1 MTLLTPPAIPSS
13 QRPDPELPQGR
24 LRWSALACTALLA
37 ACSSTPLPPWPTS
50 SKPQVATPTRPAPEI
65 PVVPQATT
73 QPIAPANN
81 LVPLPYNAAVAARF
95 PDPATRYDTPGL
107 APQRNQFTTA
117 SELSSWLNS
126 QASKS
131 LGRDTRLGIVQPGS
145 SQRGSP
151 IQALVATRAPG
162 IQPSALYDSRRPTVM
177 LVAGQHGD
185 EPAGTEALLI
195 ITRELAPGGLLE
207 PLLQQINVILV
218 PRANPDAVEAGTRNA
233 ADGTDIAHD
242 HLLLN
247 TPEAKALA
255 TLARDYRPV
264 AVVDL
269 QEFPAA
275 SIFLQ
280 KYQAI
285 QRYDALLQYSATA
298 NQNEFVT
305 KAAREWY
312 TAPLRTALS
321 QAGLSSDWYYTT
333 SQDLQDK
340 SISMGSL
347 APDSLRNISGLKNSV
362 GYLVSSRGSDLGRA
376 HIQRRVHTLVTAAT
390 RMLHS
395 SAERAKNLTQVQAF
409 VARET
414 ASLACHQQLAV
425 QAEQT
430 PEQRTLTMI
439 QPDTGAD
446 QQVRVDWNASLQART
461 TLSRPRSCGYW
472 LSASAQTAVDRLR
485 LLGLQVL
492 KVAEPGQ
499 LLADSYNE
507 ARSATPAS
515 GAYALTRGAVEAP
528 VGSYYLSMNQPM
540 ANIAAAALEPDTPYS
555 YLARGLVPTL
565 SDMARVMAPLRWC
578 SRKKKTPN
586 DGKGAR
592 ARRQALSA
600 RPLRV

>member
-1 MTLLTPPAIPSS
+1 MTLLTPSAIPSS

-195 ITRELAPGGLLE
+195 IARELAPGGLLE

-333 SQDLQDK
+333 SQELQDK

-395 SAERAKNLTQVQAF
+395 SAERAKDLTQVQAF

-565 SDMARVMAPLRWC
+565 SDMARVMAPP
-578 SRKKKTPN
+578 SVVFEEE
-586 DGKGAR
+586 DAE
-592 ARRQALSA
+592 
-600 RPLRV
+600 

>member
-195 ITRELAPGGLLE
+195 IARELAPGGLLE

-333 SQDLQDK
+333 SQELQDK

-395 SAERAKNLTQVQAF
+395 SAERAKDLTQVQAF

-528 VGSYYLSMNQPM
+528 EGSYYLSMNQPM

-565 SDMARVMAPLRWC
+565 SDMARVMAPP
-578 SRKKKTPN
+578 SVVFEEEE
-586 DGKGAR
+586 DAE
-592 ARRQALSA
+592 
-600 RPLRV
+600 

>member
-1 MTLLTPPAIPSS
+1 MTLQTPHATPSS
-13 QRPDPELPQGR
+13 QRPDSELPQDR
-24 LRWSALACTALLA
+24 LRWSALACAALLS
-37 ACSSTPLPPWPTS
+37 ACASTPLPPWPTT
-50 SKPQVATPTRPAPEI
+50 SKPQVPAPTRPAPAT

-126 QASKS
+126 QANKS
-131 LGRDTRLGIVQPGS
+131 LGRDTRLGIVQPAS

-195 ITRELAPGGLLE
+195 IARELAPGGLLE

-395 SAERAKNLTQVQAF
+395 SAERAKDLTQVQAF

-425 QAEQT
+425 LAEQT

-446 QQVRVDWNASLQART
+446 QQVRVDWNASLQPRT

-472 LSASAQTAVDRLR
+472 LSASAQPAVDRLR

-528 VGSYYLSMNQPM
+528 VGSYYLTMNQPM
-540 ANIAAAALEPDTPYS
+540 ANLAAAALEPDTPYS
-555 YLARGLVPTL
+555 YLARGLVPTM
-565 SDMARVMAPLRWC
+565 SDMARVMAPP
-578 SRKKKTPN
+578 SVVFEEE
-586 DGKGAR
+586 DDAE
-592 ARRQALSA
+592 
-600 RPLRV
+600 

>member
-1 MTLLTPPAIPSS
+1 MTLPTPPAIPSS

-195 ITRELAPGGLLE
+195 IARELAPGGLLE

-395 SAERAKNLTQVQAF
+395 SAERAKDLTQVQAF

-565 SDMARVMAPLRWC
+565 SDMARVMAPP
-578 SRKKKTPN
+578 SVVFEEEE
-586 DGKGAR
+586 DAE
-592 ARRQALSA
+592 
-600 RPLRV
+600 

>member
-195 ITRELAPGGLLE
+195 IARELAPGGLLE

-321 QAGLSSDWYYTT
+321 QASLSSDWYYTT
-333 SQDLQDK
+333 SQELQDK

-395 SAERAKNLTQVQAF
+395 SAERAKDLTQVQAF

-565 SDMARVMAPLRWC
+565 SDMARVMAPP
-578 SRKKKTPN
+578 SVVFEEEE
-586 DGKGAR
+586 DAE
-592 ARRQALSA
+592 
-600 RPLRV
+600 

>member
-195 ITRELAPGGLLE
+195 IARELAPGGLLE

-347 APDSLRNISGLKNSV
+347 APDSLRNVSGLKNSV

-376 HIQRRVHTLVTAAT
+376 HIQRRVHTLVTAST

-395 SAERAKNLTQVQAF
+395 SAERAKDLTQVQAF

-425 QAEQT
+425 LAEQT

-446 QQVRVDWNASLQART
+446 QQVRVDWNASLQPRT

-472 LSASAQTAVDRLR
+472 LSASAQPAVDRLR

-507 ARSATPAS
+507 ARSATSAS

-528 VGSYYLSMNQPM
+528 VGSYYLTMNQPM
-540 ANIAAAALEPDTPYS
+540 ANLAAAALEPDTPYS
-555 YLARGLVPTL
+555 YLARGLVPTMT
-565 SDMARVMAPLRWC
+565 DMARVMAPP
-578 SRKKKTPN
+578 SVVFEEE
-586 DGKGAR
+586 DDAE
-592 ARRQALSA
+592 
-600 RPLRV
+600 

>member
-151 IQALVATRAPG
+151 IQALVATHAPG

-195 ITRELAPGGLLE
+195 IARELAPGGLLE

-333 SQDLQDK
+333 SQELQDK

-395 SAERAKNLTQVQAF
+395 SAERAKDLTQVQAF

-555 YLARGLVPTL
+555 YLSRGLVPTL
-565 SDMARVMAPLRWC
+565 SDMARVMAPP
-578 SRKKKTPN
+578 SVVFEEEE
-586 DGKGAR
+586 DAE
-592 ARRQALSA
+592 
-600 RPLRV
+600 

>member
-65 PVVPQATT
+65 PVVPQVTT

-195 ITRELAPGGLLE
+195 IARELAPGGLLE

-347 APDSLRNISGLKNSV
+347 APDSLRNVSGLKNSV

-395 SAERAKNLTQVQAF
+395 SAERAKDLTQVQAF

-461 TLSRPRSCGYW
+461 KLSRPRSCGYW

-565 SDMARVMAPLRWC
+565 SDMARVMAPP
-578 SRKKKTPN
+578 SVVFEEEE
-586 DGKGAR
+586 DAE
-592 ARRQALSA
+592 
-600 RPLRV
+600 

>member
-1 MTLLTPPAIPSS
+1 VT
-13 QRPDPELPQGR
+13 
-24 LRWSALACTALLA
+24 
-37 ACSSTPLPPWPTS
+37 
-50 SKPQVATPTRPAPEI
+50 
-65 PVVPQATT
+65 PVVPQATS
-73 QPIAPANN
+73 QPVPQAGN

-107 APQRNQFTTA
+107 APQRNQFTTT
-117 SELSSWLNS
+117 SELSSWLHS
-126 QASKS
+126 QANKS
-131 LGRDTRLGIVQPGS
+131 LGRDTRLGLVQAGS
-145 SQRGSP
+145 SQRGTP
-151 IQALVATRAPG
+151 IQALVATRASG
-162 IQPSALYDSRRPTVM
+162 IQPSALNDSRRPTVL

-195 ITRELAPGGLLE
+195 MARELAPGGLLE
-207 PLLQQINVILV
+207 PLLQQINVVLV
-218 PRANPDAVEAGTRNA
+218 PRANPDAMEAGTRNA
-233 ADGTDIAHD
+233 ADGTDIGQD

-247 TPEAKALA
+247 TPETRALA

-269 QEFPAA
+269 REFPAMGL
-275 SIFLQ
+275 FLQ

-285 QRYDALLQYSATA
+285 QRYDALLQYSTPP

-312 TAPLRTALS
+312 TAALRTALS

-340 SISMGSL
+340 SISMGGI

-390 RMLHS
+390 RVLHTT
-395 SAERAKNLTQVQAF
+395 AERAKDLTQVQAY

-414 ASLACHQQLAV
+414 ASLACHQQLVV
-425 QAEQT
+425 QAERT

-446 QQVRVDWNASLQART
+446 QQVRVDWNASLQPHS
-461 TLSRPRSCGYW
+461 TLSRARSCGYW
-472 LSASAQTAVDRLR
+472 LSAGAQNAVDRLR
-485 LLGLQVL
+485 MLGLQVL

-507 ARSATPAS
+507 TRSA
-515 GAYALTRGAVEAP
+515 GAGTYALTRGAVEASI
-528 VGSYYLSMNQPM
+528 GSYYVSMNQPM
-540 ANIAAAALEPDTPYS
+540 AHLAAAALEPDTPYS
-555 YLARGLVPTL
+555 YLAHGLVPNL
-565 SDMARVMAPLRWC
+565 ADMARVMAPP
-578 SRKKKTPN
+578 SVVFEE
-586 DGKGAR
+586 DDAE
-592 ARRQALSA
+592 
-600 RPLRV
+600 

>member
-195 ITRELAPGGLLE
+195 IARELAPGGLLE

-233 ADGTDIAHD
+233 AEGTDIAHD

-333 SQDLQDK
+333 SQELQDK

-395 SAERAKNLTQVQAF
+395 SAERAKDLTQVQAF

-565 SDMARVMAPLRWC
+565 SDMARVMAPP
-578 SRKKKTPN
+578 SVVFEEEE
-586 DGKGAR
+586 DAE
-592 ARRQALSA
+592 
-600 RPLRV
+600 

>member
-195 ITRELAPGGLLE
+195 IARELAPGGLLE

-333 SQDLQDK
+333 SQELQDK

-395 SAERAKNLTQVQAF
+395 SAERAKDLTQVQAF

-565 SDMARVMAPLRWC
+565 SDMARVMAPP
-578 SRKKKTPN
+578 SVVFEEEE
-586 DGKGAR
+586 DAE
-592 ARRQALSA
+592 
-600 RPLRV
+600 

>member
-1 MTLLTPPAIPSS
+1 MTLQTPHATPSS
-13 QRPDPELPQGR
+13 QRPDSELPQDR
-24 LRWSALACTALLA
+24 LRWSALACAALLS
-37 ACSSTPLPPWPTS
+37 ACASTPLPPWPTA
-50 SKPQVATPTRPAPEI
+50 SKPQAPAPARPAPAT

-195 ITRELAPGGLLE
+195 IARELAPGGLLE

-347 APDSLRNISGLKNSV
+347 APDSLRNVSGLKNSV

-376 HIQRRVHTLVTAAT
+376 HIQRRVHTLVTAST

-395 SAERAKNLTQVQAF
+395 SAERAKDLTQVQAF

-425 QAEQT
+425 LAEQT

-446 QQVRVDWNASLQART
+446 QQVRVDWNASLQPRT
-461 TLSRPRSCGYW
+461 TLSRPRSSGYW
-472 LSASAQTAVDRLR
+472 LSASAQRAEDRLR

-492 KVAEPGQ
+492 KVTEPGQ
-499 LLADSYNE
+499 LLADSYNA

-528 VGSYYLSMNQPM
+528 VGSYYLTMNQPM
-540 ANIAAAALEPDTPYS
+540 ANLAAAALEPDTPYS
-555 YLARGLVPTL
+555 YLARGLVPTMT
-565 SDMARVMAPLRWC
+565 DMARVMAPP
-578 SRKKKTPN
+578 SVVFEEE
-586 DGKGAR
+586 DDAE
-592 ARRQALSA
+592 
-600 RPLRV
+600 

>member
-195 ITRELAPGGLLE
+195 IARELAPGGLLE

-275 SIFLQ
+275 SVFLQ

-347 APDSLRNISGLKNSV
+347 APDSLRNVSGLRNSV

-395 SAERAKNLTQVQAF
+395 SAERAKDLTQVQAF

-425 QAEQT
+425 VAEQT

-446 QQVRVDWNASLQART
+446 QQVRVDWNASLQPRT

-472 LSASAQTAVDRLR
+472 LSASAQPAVDRLR

-540 ANIAAAALEPDTPYS
+540 ANLAAAALEPDTPYS
-555 YLARGLVPTL
+555 YLARGLVPTM
-565 SDMARVMAPLRWC
+565 SDMARVMAPP
-578 SRKKKTPN
+578 SVVFEEEE
-586 DGKGAR
+586 DAE
-592 ARRQALSA
+592 
-600 RPLRV
+600 

>member
-73 QPIAPANN
+73 QPIAPAHN

-195 ITRELAPGGLLE
+195 IARELAPGGLLE

-395 SAERAKNLTQVQAF
+395 SAERAKDLTQVQAF

-565 SDMARVMAPLRWC
+565 SDMARVMAPP
-578 SRKKKTPN
+578 SVVFEEEE
-586 DGKGAR
+586 DAE
-592 ARRQALSA
+592 
-600 RPLRV
+600 

>member
-195 ITRELAPGGLLE
+195 IARELAPGGLLE

-395 SAERAKNLTQVQAF
+395 SAERAKDLTQVPAF

-565 SDMARVMAPLRWC
+565 SDMARVMAPP
-578 SRKKKTPN
+578 SVVFEEEE
-586 DGKGAR
+586 DAE
-592 ARRQALSA
+592 
-600 RPLRV
+600 

>member
-24 LRWSALACTALLA
+24 LRWPALACTALLA

-395 SAERAKNLTQVQAF
+395 SAERAKDLTQVQAF

-565 SDMARVMAPLRWC
+565 SDMARVMAPP
-578 SRKKKTPN
+578 SVVFEEEE
-586 DGKGAR
+586 DAE
-592 ARRQALSA
+592 
-600 RPLRV
+600 

>member
-1 MTLLTPPAIPSS
+1 MTLQTPHATPSS
-13 QRPDPELPQGR
+13 QRPDSELPQDR
-24 LRWSALACTALLA
+24 LRWSALACAALLS
-37 ACSSTPLPPWPTS
+37 ACASTPLPPWPTT
-50 SKPQVATPTRPAPEI
+50 SKPQAPAPTRPAPAT

-126 QASKS
+126 QANKS

-145 SQRGSP
+145 SQRGTP

-177 LVAGQHGD
+177 FVAGQHGD

-195 ITRELAPGGLLE
+195 IARELAPGGLLE

-275 SIFLQ
+275 SVFLQ

-347 APDSLRNISGLKNSV
+347 APDSLRNVSGLKNSV

-395 SAERAKNLTQVQAF
+395 SAERAKDLTQVQAF

-425 QAEQT
+425 LAEQT

-446 QQVRVDWNASLQART
+446 QQVRVDWNASLQPRT

-472 LSASAQTAVDRLR
+472 LSASAQPAVDRLR

-528 VGSYYLSMNQPM
+528 VGSYYLTMNQPM
-540 ANIAAAALEPDTPYS
+540 ANLAAAALEPDTPYS
-555 YLARGLVPTL
+555 YLARGLVPTMT
-565 SDMARVMAPLRWC
+565 DMARVMAPP
-578 SRKKKTPN
+578 SVVFEEE
-586 DGKGAR
+586 DDAE
-592 ARRQALSA
+592 
-600 RPLRV
+600 

>member
-195 ITRELAPGGLLE
+195 IARELAPGGLLE

-347 APDSLRNISGLKNSV
+347 APDSLRNVSGLKNSV

-376 HIQRRVHTLVTAAT
+376 HIQRRVHTLVTAST

-395 SAERAKNLTQVQAF
+395 SAERAKDLTQVQAF

-425 QAEQT
+425 LAEQT

-446 QQVRVDWNASLQART
+446 QQVRVDWNASLQPRT

-472 LSASAQTAVDRLR
+472 LSASAQPAVDRLR

-507 ARSATPAS
+507 ARSATSAS

-528 VGSYYLSMNQPM
+528 VGSYYLTMNQPM
-540 ANIAAAALEPDTPYS
+540 ANLAAAALEPDTPYS

-565 SDMARVMAPLRWC
+565 SDMARVMAPP
-578 SRKKKTPN
+578 SVVFEEEE
-586 DGKGAR
+586 DAE
-592 ARRQALSA
+592 
-600 RPLRV
+600 

>member
-1 MTLLTPPAIPSS
+1 MTLQTPHATPSS
-13 QRPDPELPQGR
+13 QRPDSELPQDR
-24 LRWSALACTALLA
+24 LRWSALACAALLS
-37 ACSSTPLPPWPTS
+37 ACASTPLPPWPTT
-50 SKPQVATPTRPAPEI
+50 SKPQAPAPARPAPAT

-195 ITRELAPGGLLE
+195 IARELAPGGLLE

-321 QAGLSSDWYYTT
+321 QAGLSSDWFYTT

-347 APDSLRNISGLKNSV
+347 APDSLRNVSGLKNSV

-395 SAERAKNLTQVQAF
+395 SAERAKDRTQVQAF

-425 QAEQT
+425 LAEQT

-446 QQVRVDWNASLQART
+446 QQVRVDWNASLQPRT

-472 LSASAQTAVDRLR
+472 LSASAQPAVDRLR

-528 VGSYYLSMNQPM
+528 VGSYYLTMNQPM
-540 ANIAAAALEPDTPYS
+540 ANLAAAALEPDTPYS
-555 YLARGLVPTL
+555 YLARGLVPTMT
-565 SDMARVMAPLRWC
+565 DMARVMAPP
-578 SRKKKTPN
+578 SVVFEEE
-586 DGKGAR
+586 DDAE
-592 ARRQALSA
+592 
-600 RPLRV
+600 

>member
-195 ITRELAPGGLLE
+195 IARELAPGGLLE

-395 SAERAKNLTQVQAF
+395 SAERAKDLTQVQAF

-565 SDMARVMAPLRWC
+565 SDMARVMAPP
-578 SRKKKTPN
+578 SVVFEEE
-586 DGKGAR
+586 DAE
-592 ARRQALSA
+592 
-600 RPLRV
+600 

>member
-73 QPIAPANN
+73 PPIAPANHP
-81 LVPLPYNAAVAARF
+81 VPPPHNAAGAARL

-195 ITRELAPGGLLE
+195 IARELAPGGLLE

-333 SQDLQDK
+333 SQELQDK

-395 SAERAKNLTQVQAF
+395 SAERAKDLTQVQAF

-439 QPDTGAD
+439 QPGTGAD

-565 SDMARVMAPLRWC
+565 SDMARVM
-578 SRKKKTPN
+578 TPPSVVFEEE
-586 DGKGAR
+586 DDAE
-592 ARRQALSA
+592 
-600 RPLRV
+600 

>member
-1 MTLLTPPAIPSS
+1 MTLQTPPAIPSS

-107 APQRNQFTTA
+107 APHRNQFTTA

-195 ITRELAPGGLLE
+195 IARELAPGGLLE

-395 SAERAKNLTQVQAF
+395 SAERAKDLTQVQAF

-565 SDMARVMAPLRWC
+565 SDMARVMAPP
-578 SRKKKTPN
+578 SVVFEEE
-586 DGKGAR
+586 DDAE
-592 ARRQALSA
+592 
-600 RPLRV
+600 

>member
-1 MTLLTPPAIPSS
+1 MTLQTPHATPSS
-13 QRPDPELPQGR
+13 QRPDSELPQDR
-24 LRWSALACTALLA
+24 LRWSALACAALLS
-37 ACSSTPLPPWPTS
+37 ACASTPLPPWPTTS
-50 SKPQVATPTRPAPEI
+50 RPQAPAPTRPAPAT

-126 QASKS
+126 QANKS
-131 LGRDTRLGIVQPGS
+131 LGRDTRLGIVQPAS

-195 ITRELAPGGLLE
+195 IARELAPGGLLE

-395 SAERAKNLTQVQAF
+395 SAERAKDLTQVQAF

-425 QAEQT
+425 LAEQT

-446 QQVRVDWNASLQART
+446 QQVRVDWNASLQPRT

-472 LSASAQTAVDRLR
+472 LSASAQPAVDRLR

-528 VGSYYLSMNQPM
+528 VGSYYLTMNQPM
-540 ANIAAAALEPDTPYS
+540 ANLAAAALEPDTPYS
-555 YLARGLVPTL
+555 YLARGLVPTM
-565 SDMARVMAPLRWC
+565 SDMARVMAPP
-578 SRKKKTPN
+578 SVVFEEE
-586 DGKGAR
+586 DDAE
-592 ARRQALSA
+592 
-600 RPLRV
+600 

>member
-1 MTLLTPPAIPSS
+1 MTLQTPHATPSS
-13 QRPDPELPQGR
+13 QRPDSELPQDR
-24 LRWSALACTALLA
+24 LRWSALACAALLS
-37 ACSSTPLPPWPTS
+37 ACASTPLPPWPTA
-50 SKPQVATPTRPAPEI
+50 SKPQAPAPARPAPAT

-195 ITRELAPGGLLE
+195 IARELAPGGLLE

-347 APDSLRNISGLKNSV
+347 APDSLRNVSGLKNSV

-376 HIQRRVHTLVTAAT
+376 HIQRRVHTLVTAST

-395 SAERAKNLTQVQAF
+395 SAERAKDLTQVQAF

-425 QAEQT
+425 LAEQT

-446 QQVRVDWNASLQART
+446 QQVRVDWNASLQPRT

-472 LSASAQTAVDRLR
+472 LSTSAQPAVDRLR

-528 VGSYYLSMNQPM
+528 VGSYYLTMNQPM
-540 ANIAAAALEPDTPYS
+540 ANLAAAALEPDTPYS
-555 YLARGLVPTL
+555 YLARGLVPTMT
-565 SDMARVMAPLRWC
+565 DMARVMAPP
-578 SRKKKTPN
+578 SVVFEEE
-586 DGKGAR
+586 DDAE
-592 ARRQALSA
+592 
-600 RPLRV
+600 

>member
-1 MTLLTPPAIPSS
+1 MTLQTPHATPSS
-13 QRPDPELPQGR
+13 QRPDSELPQDR
-24 LRWSALACTALLA
+24 LRWSALACAALLS
-37 ACSSTPLPPWPTS
+37 ACASTPLPPWPT
-50 SKPQVATPTRPAPEI
+50 T
-65 PVVPQATT
+65 VVPQATT

-126 QASKS
+126 QANKS
-131 LGRDTRLGIVQPGS
+131 LGRDTRLGIVQPAS

-195 ITRELAPGGLLE
+195 IARELAPGGLLE

-395 SAERAKNLTQVQAF
+395 SAERAKDLTQVQAF

-425 QAEQT
+425 LAEQT

-446 QQVRVDWNASLQART
+446 QQVRVDWNASLQPRT

-472 LSASAQTAVDRLR
+472 LSASAQPAVDRLR

-528 VGSYYLSMNQPM
+528 VGSYYLTMNQPM
-540 ANIAAAALEPDTPYS
+540 ANLAAAALEPDTPYS
-555 YLARGLVPTL
+555 YLARGLVPTM
-565 SDMARVMAPLRWC
+565 SDMARVMAPP
-578 SRKKKTPN
+578 SVVFEEE
-586 DGKGAR
+586 DDAE
-592 ARRQALSA
+592 
-600 RPLRV
+600 

>member
-1 MTLLTPPAIPSS
+1 MTLQTPHATPSS
-13 QRPDPELPQGR
+13 QRPDSELPQDR
-24 LRWSALACTALLA
+24 LRWSALACAALLS
-37 ACSSTPLPPWPTS
+37 ACASTPLPPWPTT
-50 SKPQVATPTRPAPEI
+50 SKPQAPAPTRPATAT

-126 QASKS
+126 QANKS
-131 LGRDTRLGIVQPGS
+131 LGRDTRLGIVQPAS

-195 ITRELAPGGLLE
+195 IARELAPGGLLE

-395 SAERAKNLTQVQAF
+395 SAERAKDLTQVQAF

-425 QAEQT
+425 LAEQT

-446 QQVRVDWNASLQART
+446 QQVRVDWNASLQPRT

-472 LSASAQTAVDRLR
+472 LSASAQPAVDRLR

-528 VGSYYLSMNQPM
+528 VGSYYLTMNQPM
-540 ANIAAAALEPDTPYS
+540 ANLAAAALEPDTPYS
-555 YLARGLVPTL
+555 YLARGLVPTM
-565 SDMARVMAPLRWC
+565 SDMARVMAPP
-578 SRKKKTPN
+578 SVVFEEEE
-586 DGKGAR
+586 DAE
-592 ARRQALSA
+592 
-600 RPLRV
+600 

>member
-195 ITRELAPGGLLE
+195 IARELAPGGLLE

-333 SQDLQDK
+333 SQELQDK

-395 SAERAKNLTQVQAF
+395 SAERAKDLTQVQAF

>member
-1 MTLLTPPAIPSS
+1 MTLQTPHATPSS
-13 QRPDPELPQGR
+13 QRPDSELPQDR
-24 LRWSALACTALLA
+24 LRWSALACAALLS
-37 ACSSTPLPPWPTS
+37 ACASTPLPPWPTT
-50 SKPQVATPTRPAPEI
+50 SKPQAPAPTRPAPAT

-126 QASKS
+126 QANKS
-131 LGRDTRLGIVQPGS
+131 LGRDTRLGIVQPAS

-195 ITRELAPGGLLE
+195 IARELAPGGLLE

-395 SAERAKNLTQVQAF
+395 SAERAKDLTQVQAF

-425 QAEQT
+425 LAEQT

-446 QQVRVDWNASLQART
+446 QQVRVDWNASLQPRT

-472 LSASAQTAVDRLR
+472 LSASAQPAVDRLR

-528 VGSYYLSMNQPM
+528 VGSYYLTMNQPM
-540 ANIAAAALEPDTPYS
+540 ANLAAAALEPDTPYS
-555 YLARGLVPTL
+555 YLARGLVPTM
-565 SDMARVMAPLRWC
+565 SDMARVMAPP
-578 SRKKKTPN
+578 SVVFEEE
-586 DGKGAR
+586 DDAE
-592 ARRQALSA
+592 
-600 RPLRV
+600 

>member
-195 ITRELAPGGLLE
+195 IARELAPGGLLE

-395 SAERAKNLTQVQAF
+395 SAERAKDLTQVQAF

-555 YLARGLVPTL
+555 YLARGLVPAL
-565 SDMARVMAPLRWC
+565 SDMARVMAPP
-578 SRKKKTPN
+578 SVVFEEEE
-586 DGKGAR
+586 DAE
-592 ARRQALSA
+592 
-600 RPLRV
+600 

>member
-73 QPIAPANN
+73 QPIAPVNN

-195 ITRELAPGGLLE
+195 IARELAPGGLLE

-333 SQDLQDK
+333 SQELQDK

-395 SAERAKNLTQVQAF
+395 SAERAKDLTQVQAF

-565 SDMARVMAPLRWC
+565 SDMARVMAPP
-578 SRKKKTPN
+578 SVVFEEEE
-586 DGKGAR
+586 DAE
-592 ARRQALSA
+592 
-600 RPLRV
+600 

>member
-195 ITRELAPGGLLE
+195 IARELAPGGLLE

-333 SQDLQDK
+333 SQELQDK

-376 HIQRRVHTLVTAAT
+376 HIQRRVHTLVTAST

-395 SAERAKNLTQVQAF
+395 SAERAKDLTQVQAF

-425 QAEQT
+425 LAEQT

-446 QQVRVDWNASLQART
+446 QQVRVDWNASLQPRT

-472 LSASAQTAVDRLR
+472 LSASAQPAVDRLR

-528 VGSYYLSMNQPM
+528 VGSYYLTMNQPM
-540 ANIAAAALEPDTPYS
+540 ANLAAAALEPDTPYS
-555 YLARGLVPTL
+555 YLARGLVPTMT
-565 SDMARVMAPLRWC
+565 DMARVMAPP
-578 SRKKKTPN
+578 SVVFEEE
-586 DGKGAR
+586 DDAE
-592 ARRQALSA
+592 
-600 RPLRV
+600 

>member
-195 ITRELAPGGLLE
+195 IARELAPGGLLE

-395 SAERAKNLTQVQAF
+395 SAERAKDLTQVQAF

-414 ASLACHQQLAV
+414 ASRLPPATGRPGRADARAAHAHHDPARHGCRPAGARGLERLPAGPHHAVAPALLRLLAV
-425 QAEQT
+425 RQRPDRRGQAA
-430 PEQRTLTMI
+430 PAG
-439 QPDTGAD
+439 P
-446 QQVRVDWNASLQART
+446 
-461 TLSRPRSCGYW
+461 
-472 LSASAQTAVDRLR
+472 ASAQGGRARPAAGRLVQRGPLGHARQRR
-485 LLGLQVL
+485 LC
-492 KVAEPGQ
+492 AHARRRRSTRGQ
-499 LLADSYNE
+499 LLPVDEPAHGQYCRCGAG
-507 ARSATPAS
+507 ARHALQLPRTRP
-515 GAYALTRGAVEAP
+515 GAHAERHGARD
-528 VGSYYLSMNQPM
+528 G
-540 ANIAAAALEPDTPYS
+540 
-555 YLARGLVPTL
+555 
-565 SDMARVMAPLRWC
+565 PLRWC

>member
-565 SDMARVMAPLRWC
+565 SDMARVMAPP
-578 SRKKKTPN
+578 SVVFEEEE
-586 DGKGAR
+586 DAE
-592 ARRQALSA
+592 
-600 RPLRV
+600 

>member
-195 ITRELAPGGLLE
+195 IARELAPGGLLE

-347 APDSLRNISGLKNSV
+347 APDSLRNVSGLKNSV

-376 HIQRRVHTLVTAAT
+376 HIQRRVHTLVTAST

-395 SAERAKNLTQVQAF
+395 SAERAKDLTQVQAF

-425 QAEQT
+425 LAEQT

-446 QQVRVDWNASLQART
+446 QQVRVDWNASLQPRT

-472 LSASAQTAVDRLR
+472 LSASAQPAVDRLR

-528 VGSYYLSMNQPM
+528 VGSYYLTMNQPM
-540 ANIAAAALEPDTPYS
+540 ANLAAAALEPDTPYS
-555 YLARGLVPTL
+555 YLARGLVPTMT
-565 SDMARVMAPLRWC
+565 DMARVMAPP
-578 SRKKKTPN
+578 SVVFEEE
-586 DGKGAR
+586 DDAE
-592 ARRQALSA
+592 
-600 RPLRV
+600 

>member
-195 ITRELAPGGLLE
+195 IASELAPGGLLE

-395 SAERAKNLTQVQAF
+395 SAERAKDLTQVQAF

-565 SDMARVMAPLRWC
+565 SDMARVMAPP
-578 SRKKKTPN
+578 SVVFEEEE
-586 DGKGAR
+586 DAE
-592 ARRQALSA
+592 
-600 RPLRV
+600 